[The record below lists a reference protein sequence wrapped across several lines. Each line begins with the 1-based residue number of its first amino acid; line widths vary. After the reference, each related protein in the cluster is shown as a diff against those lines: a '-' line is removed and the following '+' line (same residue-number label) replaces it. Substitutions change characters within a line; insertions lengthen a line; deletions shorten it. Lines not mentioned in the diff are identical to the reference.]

1 MVHNASLSRPAS
13 ERPIMRNRSD
23 RRSAR
28 ALAPGATSTATPRW
42 LRLLVCALALCVLA
56 LCALVALAGVAGA
69 APADPGA
76 DAPTA
81 TLDVVPDGNGIV
93 IVSRARAGAATC
105 AGSPDKLGHCAYVV
119 TPGEEVT
126 LTAAPNVEPPDV
138 NPKTTFA
145 GWSDARCPGTGPCTL
160 RVDSDGQSVAALFS
174 PQRVKVKSIG
184 PGTVTT
190 AAGGSCDSRQEGDE
204 TFLDCGRFPIM
215 SQVTLQA
222 NPSEPEE
229 PWEPPVVV
237 TWEPSLCES
246 PAPKKGDLLCT
257 LSVYGPSEGK
267 VGFDDEP
274 GGDVSPTI
282 SVTFRVLKQGSGAGT
297 VRSGSLD
304 CGRQCALDGHFG
316 DRETLLADA
325 APGSTFTGWRGVC
338 SRAPRC
344 SVAVGPVTA
353 VVAVFD
359 DSDAAKGG
367 SHASGTD
374 PGARP
379 GPSRRNAA
387 FVARLKRIVVTGH
400 GRHRRVL
407 MRLRVNAPATVRA
420 VLRRGRHRVAGRRWR
435 VRGGTP
441 LLRLRVPARARSGR
455 YQLALSVRDDAGHAT
470 RVKRRVRLP
479 R

>member
-1 MVHNASLSRPAS
+1 
-13 ERPIMRNRSD
+13 MRSRSD

-28 ALAPGATSTATPRW
+28 ALALGAALTATPRR
-42 LRLLVCALALCVLA
+42 LRLLVCALALC
-56 LCALVALAGVAGA
+56 ALVALPGVAAA

-81 TLDVVPDGNGIV
+81 TLDVVPDGNGMV
-93 IVSRARAGAATC
+93 TVSPARAGAATC
-105 AGSPDKLGHCAYVV
+105 AGSPDELGLCAYDVA
-119 TPGEEVT
+119 PGEEVT

-138 NPKTTFA
+138 DPKTTFA

-160 RVDSDGQSVAALFS
+160 RVDSDGQSVTALFS
-174 PQRVKVKSIG
+174 PQRVKVKSRG

-190 AAGGSCDSRQEGDE
+190 AAGGSCVPKQDGRRR
-204 TFLDCGRFPIM
+204 FLDCGRFPVM

-222 NPSEPEE
+222 NPSQPTEPSG
-229 PWEPPVVV
+229 PPVIA

-257 LSVYGPSEGK
+257 LSVYGPTEGK

-282 SVTFRVLKQGSGAGT
+282 SVIFRVLKQGSGAGT
-297 VRSGSLD
+297 IRSESLD
-304 CGRQCALDGHFG
+304 CGRQCALDAHFG
-316 DRETLLADA
+316 DRETLVAEA

-338 SRAPRC
+338 SQAPRC
-344 SVAVGPVTA
+344 SVAVGPVTT

-359 DSDAAKGG
+359 DSDTAKGG
-367 SHASGTD
+367 SHASDTE
-374 PGARP
+374 PGVRRD
-379 GPSRRNAA
+379 PSRRNAP
-387 FVARLKRIVVTGH
+387 FVARLKRIAVIGH

-407 MRLRVNAPATVRA
+407 MHVRVNGPATVRA

-435 VRGGTP
+435 VTDGTR

-470 RVKRRVRLP
+470 HVKRRVRLP